1 MYVCAKYFEFGQ
13 YEPTEKIELIPYPFI
28 AVQ

>member
-1 MYVCAKYFEFGQ
+1 MYVCAKYFEFGL
-13 YEPTEKIELIPYPFI
+13 YEPTEKTELMQYPFI